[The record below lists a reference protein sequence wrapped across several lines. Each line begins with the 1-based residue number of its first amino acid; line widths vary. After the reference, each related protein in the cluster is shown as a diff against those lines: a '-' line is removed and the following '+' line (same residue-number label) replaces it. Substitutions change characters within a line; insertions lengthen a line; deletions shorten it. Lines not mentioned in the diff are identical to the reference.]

1 MESQPQKRYRR
12 TKADIAED
20 IRKAAVDQILEKGFS
35 GSLVTEIIKK
45 AKIEPP
51 VFYNRYKDLDAFFS
65 EFVKSCDYWLV
76 DIAKEAAKQESTKV
90 QYKSLLKGLID
101 SLRGKSV
108 MLELLRWEIA
118 EATDT
123 TKRTATIR
131 EMFTTPLTENYRKLF
146 AHSGVDFVALSAIII
161 GGIYYLSLHRETAT
175 FCGIDVATDEG
186 SARISKAID
195 GLADILFSHI
205 DSRDSKE
212 RIAQKMREKG
222 LDENT
227 INECL
232 NG

>member
-1 MESQPQKRYRR
+1 
-12 TKADIAED
+12 
-20 IRKAAVDQILEKGFS
+20 
-35 GSLVTEIIKK
+35 
-45 AKIEPP
+45 
-51 VFYNRYKDLDAFFS
+51 
-65 EFVKSCDYWLV
+65 
-76 DIAKEAAKQESTKV
+76 
-90 QYKSLLKGLID
+90 
-101 SLRGKSV
+101 

-118 EATDT
+118 EANDT

-161 GGIYYLSLHRETAT
+161 GGIYYLSLHREAST

-205 DSRDSKE
+205 DPRDPKE
-212 RIAQKMREKG
+212 RIAQRMREKG